1 MGPNWA
7 PRGQPIWVAHLGP
20 NSRPAKLF
28 LRLDVSNPFGPHK
41 AAHFGPMW
49 GPIGHA
55 GWEICEPIR
64 FFTAYNTV
72 SNITLNR
79 GKFVNLTQTA
89 QS

>member
-20 NSRPAKLF
+20 NSRPAK

-55 GWEICEPIR
+55 G
-64 FFTAYNTV
+64 
-72 SNITLNR
+72 
-79 GKFVNLTQTA
+79 
-89 QS
+89 